1 MVKIVRTTGVSF
13 IVQRDQLLL
22 ISTIH
27 ETQKSLRAT
36 TARGLIGDI
45 SAANASSPPT
55 APFLP
60 HSSNSAYQNIR
71 AKFSTKKTQKYTGN
85 ALERN
90 DQSGYLAVQPAKKGD
105 FPYKTFFS
113 SQPVGLKQLHFC
125 TKKFLSSKILEITSY
140 RKFVIDISK
149 KNNTKNKKFRF
160 SVPVLI
166 LSKREVSF

>member
-1 MVKIVRTTGVSF
+1 MLKNWNTSNIFQSRAVIVGKRIILVKIVRTTGVSF

-90 DQSGYLAVQPAKKGD
+90 DQSGYLAVQPAKKENVNKRI
-105 FPYKTFFS
+105 PRHIS
-113 SQPVGLKQLHFC
+113 RL
-125 TKKFLSSKILEITSY
+125 I
-140 RKFVIDISK
+140 VIA
-149 KNNTKNKKFRF
+149 
-160 SVPVLI
+160 
-166 LSKREVSF
+166 